1 MEIVKKLLVILIIV
15 LLILVGCYSIV
26 ESKYKN
32 EAITVA
38 LDVSEEVV
46 EFYKGDT
53 DIIRIS
59 SYLSNNSKKEI
70 DGYISKLKDMDNV
83 GFDLTTYY
91 SKYFSDGVSE
101 DVTDDVLDPVSE
113 EALTYIVDESFLV
126 DDSIPVIPN
135 DSRIYTEGGKDYVKV
150 KDLVFTD
157 GLTYIDYNNTTLLL
171 SDEDMPLTYSNLT
184 KSKDFRFILKDYSV
198 KKREGCYNVAI
209 EYVSLT
215 KINKLKVDLI
225 LDRNIVKDI
234 KIEVESRVNN
244 E

>member
-1 MEIVKKLLVILIIV
+1 MEIVKKLLVVIV
-15 LLILVGCYSIV
+15 IVVLILVGCYSII

-32 EAITVA
+32 EAITLA
-38 LDVSEEVV
+38 LDVSDEIS
-46 EFYKGDT
+46 EFYKGDV
-53 DIIRIS
+53 DINRIS
-59 SYLSNNSKKEI
+59 PYLSNNSKNEI
-70 DGYISKLKDMDNV
+70 DSHILKLKDMDNV

-91 SKYFSDGVSE
+91 AKYFSDGVSE

-113 EALTYIVDESFLV
+113 EALTYVLDESFLV
-126 DDSIPVIPN
+126 DDSTTIIPN
-135 DSRIYTEGGKDYVKV
+135 DSRIYTDSGKDYVKV

-198 KKREGCYNVAI
+198 KKREGCYNIAI

-215 KINKLKVDLI
+215 NVNKLKVNLI